1 MLLVELDLK
10 VLNLLLHLDH
20 LVLDNVRGLLN
31 DLIYVHVRLYL
42 DGFLAEVNRTYAF
55 TVI

>member
-42 DGFLAEVNRTYAF
+42 DGFLAEVNRPYAF